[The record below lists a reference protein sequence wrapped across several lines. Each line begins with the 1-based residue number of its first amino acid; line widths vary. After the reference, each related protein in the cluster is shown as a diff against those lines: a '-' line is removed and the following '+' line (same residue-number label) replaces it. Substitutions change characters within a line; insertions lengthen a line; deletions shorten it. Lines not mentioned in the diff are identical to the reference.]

1 MLPDIELTVEA
12 LSTEEFNKLRGVTAH
27 ARVDLDLYAQG
38 GGGKKAGAAAKRR
51 KRADGSVA
59 GDGDDEDEDDEAA
72 EDALGGG
79 KKGRGAG
86 ASTGFYR
93 IRCRDNGGGM
103 PHDKVWP
110 RASKFLGMGGLPC

>member
-27 ARVDLDLYAQG
+27 ARVDLDLYQG
-38 GGGKKAGAAAKRR
+38 AGGGKKAGAAAKRR
-51 KRADGSVA
+51 KRADGSAA
-59 GDGDDEDEDDEAA
+59 GDEDDEDDEAA

-103 PHDKVWP
+103 PHDKVCP
-110 RASKFLGMGGLPC
+110 